1 MNLRSQI
8 RAVARDRFFLLA
20 VALGPPVWLALLFMP
35 WLPLAGR
42 SFTLAQLLVLALIF
56 PVLEELA
63 FRGLIQGYCLR
74 VAQLRTRR
82 FGVTGANGLT
92 SLLFAAAHLFHQPL
106 WIAAL
111 ILLPSL
117 IFGELRDRFGTTLP
131 SMLLH
136 SYYNFGFFLTLM
148 LKSQQ

>member
-1 MNLRSQI
+1 MTI
-8 RAVARDRFFLLA
+8 MTVVRDRFFLTT
-20 VALGPPVWLALLFMP
+20 VALAPPVWLILLLAP

-42 SFTLAQLLVLALIF
+42 SFTLAQLLVLALLF

-74 VAQLRTRR
+74 VSQLRIRR
-82 FGVTGANGLT
+82 LGITGANGLT

-111 ILLPSL
+111 ILIPSL
-117 IFGELRDRFGTTLP
+117 IFGELRDRFASTLP

-136 SYYNFGFFLTLM
+136 CYYNLGFFLTLTF
-148 LKSQQ
+148 KSQG